1 MYSKNLLLNPHLSLP
16 VLPFPGPLFFFKK
29 DSLEIIGNVNP
40 IFCDEMNNQTMKSKF
55 PFLTDMN
62 ADCFGVLPQIICT
75 CCTGC
80 YN

>member
-1 MYSKNLLLNPHLSLP
+1 MYSKDLLEPSSLP
-16 VLPFPGPLFFFKK
+16 VLPFPGPLFFKK

-40 IFCDEMNNQTMKSKF
+40 IFCDEMKNQTMKSKF

-62 ADCFGVLPQIICT
+62 ADCFGVFPQIICT